1 VKGTTTASLC
11 RLMVCIGLPV
21 LLVAA
26 GCSTGGDVTPSS
38 VPSPGCGSAA
48 QAGPAAARDEI
59 SPLVVT
65 GVAPDPIPVKGTD
78 GKYHVAYELAVLNAA
93 PRATTLI
100 KVETLTDDAAHR
112 VLTTLQGDELVT
124 RTLRVGSYP
133 REPSPVT
140 SIPAGQTA
148 LLLLDDVYD
157 DRGAIP
163 PAVTHRVEAS
173 FAPPA
178 ADQREVA
185 GVYPDQVSQ
194 IGGSICHSSLEPPVI
209 APPLQGDGWVALN
222 ACCTV
227 SPHRSAMLPLGG
239 RINGTERFA
248 VDWVRFDLS
257 AQPLVD
263 AQTGVAATFRGD
275 PTRNENYLAYNQ
287 PLLAVADATVVSV
300 VSDVPDQ
307 PPHVFPTGLRL
318 DQYGGN
324 QIILDLG
331 AGTYAFY
338 AHLKPGSAS
347 VRAGDRVTKGQQIGN
362 LGNSG
367 NSSEAHLHFHLM
379 NSPLPLTGENL
390 PFQIDRFEFLGTVT
404 LDGLTTSSPPGPR
417 TNELPLAESTT
428 NYPIGPAR

>member
-1 VKGTTTASLC
+1 
-11 RLMVCIGLPV
+11 M
-21 LLVAA
+21 LVRRGRA
-26 GCSTGGDVTPSS
+26 PSS
-38 VPSPGCGSAA
+38 LPQPQCGPAA
-48 QAGPAAARDEI
+48 PAGPAPVRDEI

-65 GVAPDPIPVKGTD
+65 AVAPDPIPAKGTD
-78 GKYHVAYELAVLNAA
+78 RKYHVAYELAVLNTA
-93 PRATTLI
+93 PRAASLM
-100 KVETLTDDAAHR
+100 KVETLIAASGYR

-133 REPSPVT
+133 RAPSPVT

-148 LLLLDDVYD
+148 LLLLEDVYD
-157 DRGAIP
+157 DRSAIP
-163 PAVTHRVEAS
+163 PAVMHRLEAS
-173 FAPPA
+173 FEPPA

-194 IGGSICHSSLEPPVI
+194 IGGLVCHSSREPLVI
-209 APPLQGDGWVALN
+209 APPLQGDSWVAVN

-227 SPHRSAMLPLGG
+227 SPHRSAMLATAG

-263 AQTGVAATFRGD
+263 LQTGVVATFRGD
-275 PTRNENYLAYNQ
+275 PTRNESYLAYDE

-324 QIILDLG
+324 QIVLDLG

-347 VRAGDRVTKGQQIGN
+347 VRPGDRVTKGQQIGN

-367 NSSEAHLHFHLM
+367 NTSEPHLHFHLM

-390 PFQIDRFEFLGTVT
+390 PFLIERFEFLGTVAP
-404 LDGLTTSSPPGPR
+404 DGLATTSPPGPH
-417 TNELPLAESTT
+417 TNELPLAESTA
-428 NYPIGPAR
+428 NYPLGRAR

>member
-1 VKGTTTASLC
+1 MLVGPCWPADFSGVVGQMGVGGGDGAQGSRSVPVKGTKMASLC
-11 RLMVCIGLPV
+11 RLMVCIGSSV

-26 GCSTGGDVTPSS
+26 GCSTGGDATSSSAPSS
-38 VPSPGCGSAA
+38 RCGSAE
-48 QAGPAAARDEI
+48 QAGPTAARDEI

-65 GVAPDPIPVKGTD
+65 GVAPDPIPVRGTD

-100 KVETLTDDAAHR
+100 KVETLTDDAVQR

-140 SIPAGQTA
+140 SIPGGQTA

-163 PAVTHRVEAS
+163 PTVTHRVEAG
-173 FAPPA
+173 FASPA

-194 IGGSICHSSLEPPVI
+194 VGGSICHSSREPLVI
-209 APPLQGDGWVALN
+209 APPLQGDSWVALN

-227 SPHRSAMLPLGG
+227 SPHRSAMLPIAG
-239 RINGTERFA
+239 RINGAERFA

-263 AQTGVAATFRGD
+263 VQTGVVATFRGD
-275 PTRNENYLAYNQ
+275 PTRNEDYLAYNQ
-287 PLLAVADATVVSV
+287 PFAGRRGRHRGLRCVRCAGPAPAR
-300 VSDVPDQ
+300 VPD
-307 PPHVFPTGLRL
+307 
-318 DQYGGN
+318 
-324 QIILDLG
+324 
-331 AGTYAFY
+331 
-338 AHLKPGSAS
+338 
-347 VRAGDRVTKGQQIGN
+347 RA
-362 LGNSG
+362 
-367 NSSEAHLHFHLM
+367 A
-379 NSPLPLTGENL
+379 
-390 PFQIDRFEFLGTVT
+390 
-404 LDGLTTSSPPGPR
+404 PGPVR
-417 TNELPLAESTT
+417 
-428 NYPIGPAR
+428 R